1 MTVGDPTLY
10 WVLVMIWLG
19 VVLIVAGVATWLHL
33 RLPGPPVPKLARSEW
48 FAYRVL
54 LTTRKR
60 RWLFGLT
67 LVGILCGGVVQAIM
81 GTRHLGWGQTALV
94 VGRGLAIAVAIVF
107 VVQILVSSP
116 DDPYIVRQPLD
127 PAFDDLA
134 PDVTRVVLRL
144 LLLKLIAVRL
154 LIAVALLL
162 CGVWLRFGLSLE
174 LFVVWLGILTV
185 LYVLMCIAEIGTRR
199 LWQETVMMDDDDGED
214 GDESA

>member
-1 MTVGDPTLY
+1 MGDPTLY
-10 WVLVMIWLG
+10 WVLVMVWLG
-19 VVLIVAGVATWLHL
+19 VVLIVAGVVTWLHL
-33 RLPGPPVPKLARSEW
+33 RLPAPPVPKLARSEW

-67 LVGILCGGVVQAIM
+67 LVGILCGGVVQAIV

>member
-19 VVLIVAGVATWLHL
+19 VVLIVAGVATRLHL

-67 LVGILCGGVVQAIM
+67 LVGILCGCVVQAVVR
-81 GTRHLGWGQTALV
+81 TRHAGWGQTALV
-94 VGRGLAIAVAIVF
+94 VGRGLAVAVAIVF

-134 PDVTRVVLRL
+134 PDATRVVLRL
-144 LLLKLIAVRL
+144 LLLKLVAVRL
-154 LIAVALLL
+154 LVAVAVLL

-174 LFVVWLGILTV
+174 LFVVWLGLLTA
-185 LYVLMCIAEIGTRR
+185 LYVLMCIAEIGARR
-199 LWQETVMMDDDDGED
+199 LWQETVMDDDDD
-214 GDESA
+214 DESA